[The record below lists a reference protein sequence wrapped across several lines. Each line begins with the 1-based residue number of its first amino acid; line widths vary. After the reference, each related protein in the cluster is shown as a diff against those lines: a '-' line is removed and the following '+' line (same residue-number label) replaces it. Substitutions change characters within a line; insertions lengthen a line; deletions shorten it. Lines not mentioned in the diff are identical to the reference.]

1 MYDFDTPVDR
11 KNTNSLKW
19 DIKEGELPM
28 WVADMDFQ
36 TSPAIIHALEKRVEN
51 GVYGY
56 NIIPEEW
63 SRAYINWWDKRHH
76 FKMEEEWL
84 IFCTGVVPAISSCV
98 RKLTSVGE
106 NVLVLT
112 PVYNIFFNS
121 IYNNGRNI
129 LQSHLRYEN
138 GAYEIDWKD
147 FEEKLVNPQTS
158 LLIFCNPH
166 NPVGKIWD
174 KETLARVG
182 ELCKKYGVT
191 VISDEIHCDLTEPG
205 YEYVP
210 FASVSEVC
218 KDISVSCIA
227 PTKCF
232 NIAGLQTAAVSVPN
246 PLLRHKVWRALNT
259 DEVAE
264 PNTFAV
270 QAAVAA
276 FEEGEPWLEELNAYT
291 TANRRYVEEF
301 VKNEIPSLSVV
312 SGHATYLLWI
322 DVSKI
327 TENSKSFSRFL
338 REKTGLFVSEGKE
351 YGGDGKNF
359 IRLNVACPRCYV
371 EDGMNRLKEGVSLF
385 LLEK

>member
-76 FKMEEEWL
+76 FKMEKEWL

-147 FEEKLVNPQTS
+147 FEEKLANPQTS

-191 VISDEIHCDLTEPG
+191 VISDEIHCDLTEQG

-301 VKNEIPSLSVV
+301 VKKEIPFLSVV

-351 YGGDGKNF
+351 YGGDGKSF

>member
-1 MYDFDTPVDR
+1 MYDFDTPVNR
-11 KNTNSLKW
+11 WNTNSLKW

-28 WVADMDFQ
+28 WVADMDFKA
-36 TSPAIIHALEKRVEN
+36 SPAILHALEKRVEN

-56 NIIPEEW
+56 NIIPNEW
-63 SRAYINWWDKRHH
+63 SRAYVNWWDRRHH

-98 RKLTSVGE
+98 RKLTTVAE

-129 LQSHLRYEN
+129 LESRLTYEN
-138 GAYEIDWKD
+138 GVYEIDWKD

-182 ELCKKYGVT
+182 ELCKKNNVT
-191 VISDEIHCDLTEPG
+191 VIADEIHCDLTEPG

-210 FASVSEVC
+210 FASASGVC
-218 KDISVSCIA
+218 KDISVTCIA

-246 PLLRHKVWRALNT
+246 PQLRHKVWRALNT

-264 PNTFAV
+264 PNTFAI

-276 FEEGEPWLEELNAYT
+276 FEEGEPWLEELNEYT
-291 TANRRYVEEF
+291 TANRRYVEAY
-301 VKNEIPSLSVV
+301 VKKEIPTLSVV

-322 DVSKI
+322 DVSRI
-327 TENSKSFSRFL
+327 TEDSKAFSEFL
-338 REKTGLFVSEGKE
+338 REKTGLFVSEGEE
-351 YGGDGKNF
+351 YGGDGKRF
-359 IRLNVACPRCYV
+359 IRMNVACPRCYV
-371 EDGMNRLKEGVSLF
+371 EDGMKRLKEGVSLF

>member
-76 FKMEEEWL
+76 FKMEKEWL

-129 LQSHLRYEN
+129 LQSRLRYEN

-351 YGGDGKNF
+351 YGGDGKSF

>member
-28 WVADMDFQ
+28 WVADMDFP

-112 PVYNIFFNS
+112 PVYNSFFNS

-147 FEEKLVNPQTS
+147 FEEKLKNPQTS

-351 YGGDGKNF
+351 YGGDGKSF

>member
-129 LQSHLRYEN
+129 LQSRLRYEN

-182 ELCKKYGVT
+182 
-191 VISDEIHCDLTEPG
+191 
-205 YEYVP
+205 
-210 FASVSEVC
+210 
-218 KDISVSCIA
+218 
-227 PTKCF
+227 
-232 NIAGLQTAAVSVPN
+232 
-246 PLLRHKVWRALNT
+246 
-259 DEVAE
+259 
-264 PNTFAV
+264 
-270 QAAVAA
+270 
-276 FEEGEPWLEELNAYT
+276 
-291 TANRRYVEEF
+291 
-301 VKNEIPSLSVV
+301 
-312 SGHATYLLWI
+312 
-322 DVSKI
+322 
-327 TENSKSFSRFL
+327 
-338 REKTGLFVSEGKE
+338 
-351 YGGDGKNF
+351 
-359 IRLNVACPRCYV
+359 
-371 EDGMNRLKEGVSLF
+371 
-385 LLEK
+385 

>member
-76 FKMEEEWL
+76 FKMEKEWL

-129 LQSHLRYEN
+129 LQSRLRYEN

-147 FEEKLVNPQTS
+147 FEEKLANPQTS

-351 YGGDGKNF
+351 YGGDGKSF

>member
-351 YGGDGKNF
+351 YGGDGKSF

>member
-1 MYDFDTPVDR
+1 MYDFDTPVNR

-28 WVADMDFQ
+28 WVADMDFK
-36 TSPAIIHALEKRVEN
+36 TSPAIIEALEKRVAN
-51 GVYGY
+51 GIYGY
-56 NIIPEEW
+56 NIIPQEW
-63 SRAYINWWDKRHH
+63 NKAYVNWWDRRHH
-76 FKMEEEWL
+76 FKLEEDWL

-98 RKLTSVGE
+98 RKLTYPAE

-129 LQSHLRYEN
+129 LESHLRYDN
-138 GAYEIDWKD
+138 GAYEIDWMD
-147 FEEKLVNPQTS
+147 FEEKLSNPQTS

-191 VISDEIHCDLTEPG
+191 VISDEIHCDLTAPG

-210 FASVSEVC
+210 FASASEIC
-218 KDISVSCIA
+218 KDISVTCIA

-264 PNTFAV
+264 PNTFAI

-276 FEEGEPWLEELNAYT
+276 FEEGEPWLEELNEYT
-291 TANRRYVEEF
+291 AANRKYVEEF
-301 VKNEIPSLSVV
+301 LKNEIPSLSVV
-312 SGHATYLLWI
+312 SGNATYLLWI

-327 TENSKSFSRFL
+327 TEDSKKFSEFI
-338 REKTGLFVSEGKE
+338 REKTGLFVNEGEE
-351 YGGDGKNF
+351 YGGNGNRF
-359 IRLNVACPRCYV
+359 IRLNVACPRSYV
-371 EDGMNRLKEGVSLF
+371 EDGMKRLKEGVSLF
-385 LLEK
+385 LFEK

>member
-129 LQSHLRYEN
+129 LQSRLRYEN

-147 FEEKLVNPQTS
+147 FEEKLANPQTS

-327 TENSKSFSRFL
+327 TQDSKVFSKFL
-338 REKTGLFVSEGKE
+338 REKTGLFVNEGKE
-351 YGGDGKNF
+351 YGGDGKSF

>member
-112 PVYNIFFNS
+112 PVYNSFFNS

-147 FEEKLVNPQTS
+147 FEEKLKNPQTS

-351 YGGDGKNF
+351 YGGDGKSF

>member
-19 DIKEGELPM
+19 DIEEGELPM

-63 SRAYINWWDKRHH
+63 SRAYINWWDRRHH
-76 FKMEEEWL
+76 FRMEEEWL

-129 LQSHLRYEN
+129 LQSRLRYEN

-301 VKNEIPSLSVV
+301 VKKEIPFLSVV

>member
-1 MYDFDTPVDR
+1 MYDFDTPVNR
-11 KNTNSLKW
+11 WNTNSLKW

-28 WVADMDFQ
+28 WVADMDFKA
-36 TSPAIIHALEKRVEN
+36 SPAILHALEKRVEN

-56 NIIPEEW
+56 NIIPNEW
-63 SRAYINWWDKRHH
+63 SRAYVNWWDRRHH

-98 RKLTSVGE
+98 RKLTTVAE

-129 LQSHLRYEN
+129 LESRLTYEN
-138 GAYEIDWKD
+138 GVYEIDWKD
-147 FEEKLVNPQTS
+147 FEEKLATPQTS

-182 ELCKKYGVT
+182 ELCKKNNVT
-191 VISDEIHCDLTEPG
+191 VIADEIHCDLTEPG

-210 FASVSEVC
+210 FASASGVC
-218 KDISVSCIA
+218 KDISVTCIA

-246 PLLRHKVWRALNT
+246 PQLRHKVWRALNT

-264 PNTFAV
+264 PNTFAI

-276 FEEGEPWLEELNAYT
+276 FEEGEPWLEELNEYT
-291 TANRRYVEEF
+291 TANRRYVEAY
-301 VKNEIPSLSVV
+301 VKKEIPTLSVV

-322 DVSKI
+322 DVSRI
-327 TENSKSFSRFL
+327 SEDSKAFSEFL
-338 REKTGLFVSEGKE
+338 REKTGLFVSEGEE
-351 YGGDGKNF
+351 YGGDGKRF
-359 IRLNVACPRCYV
+359 IRMNVACPRCYV
-371 EDGMNRLKEGVSLF
+371 EDGMKRLKEGVSLF